1 MAENWIA
8 VDHTTPAKPEI
19 ISLSMNLG
27 ISKRESVG
35 LMVQVWI
42 WADQNT
48 YDGTTSCNGVSVTK
62 ALLDATFDVTG
73 LGDALELVGWLT
85 VDDADL
91 IAFPHFGDHNGKTAK
106 TRKQVNRRVAKHRNT
121 SKNTTKAK
129 TAKAC
134 NAATVTK
141 ALPQEQ
147 EQEQEQEQTN
157 TSFVHFYEAF
167 KNKKAPKRAESAFK
181 KAVKAGADSKF
192 IIEMAGKYHQACQS
206 SGTIQAHPA
215 TWLNDGRWEDEDMP
229 STPSKPTTRSK
240 PGELTD
246 AERKKRD
253 DRETLIIKK
262 NKAGE
267 WDYRNDVIVDNAGNP
282 VDVDKYLELEP
293 IE

>member
-129 TAKAC
+129 TAKVC

-147 EQEQEQEQTN
+147 EQEQEQFN
-157 TSFVHFYEAF
+157 LFYDAF
-167 KNKKAPKRAESAFK
+167 NNKKAKAAAIKAFAK
-181 KAVKAGADSKF
+181 VIEGGTDPAMLIEKAGAFSAACTA
-192 IIEMAGKYHQACQS
+192 AGSISPY
-206 SGTIQAHPA
+206 PA
-215 TWLNDGRWEDEDMP
+215 TWLNGRRWEDEGLP
-229 STPSKPTTRSK
+229 TAPAKPNAAGASAFDLKQRN
-240 PGELTD
+240 
-246 AERKKRD
+246 RKQD
-253 DRETLIIKK
+253 VIYE
-262 NKAGE
+262 KAKSGE
-267 WDYRNDVIVDNAGNP
+267 WDFQNGVYVDLSNGDKIDPETLDVI
-282 VDVDKYLELEP
+282 K
-293 IE
+293 